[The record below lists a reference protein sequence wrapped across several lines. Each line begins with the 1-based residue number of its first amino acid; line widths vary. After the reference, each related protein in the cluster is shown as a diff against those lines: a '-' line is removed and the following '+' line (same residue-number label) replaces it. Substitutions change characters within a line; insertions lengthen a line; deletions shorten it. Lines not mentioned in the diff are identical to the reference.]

1 MGKRESTVTIP
12 HHLRRSLLSKSCVRV
27 VVIIITNRHFPP
39 AGRFLRI
46 AMHSGMADE
55 PLVAGEFAIGVV
67 SGKHFFQY
75 LSPST
80 RFSGDFPTFL
90 PFFTLAPCPY
100 ASSASGAEHLYSVA
114 GSAR

>member
-1 MGKRESTVTIP
+1 MGRLTRSVAIP
-12 HHLRRSLLSKSCVRV
+12 HHLRRSLVS
-27 VVIIITNRHFPP
+27 N
-39 AGRFLRI
+39 FLRARRRHEPALSLASRFMRV
-46 AMHSGMADE
+46 AMRSGMADE
-55 PLVAGEFAIGVV
+55 PSVAGEFAIGVV

-100 ASSASGAEHLYSVA
+100 ASSAFSAEHLYSVA